1 MIQSVKKAM
10 DILTV
15 LSENSDEPI
24 MLSELAEKTGLNKS
38 TCAHIVDTLC
48 ESFYVERVSR
58 KEGYRLGPWA
68 YMLSRYGGYHR
79 TLIKISSSV
88 LK

>member
-15 LSENSDEPI
+15 LSATPEVPI
-24 MLSELAEKTGLNKS
+24 PLGELAERTNINKS

-48 ESFYVERVSR
+48 ESFYVEARPSLGQTDGR
-58 KEGYRLGPWA
+58 KFP
-68 YMLSRYGGYHR
+68 
-79 TLIKISSSV
+79 KI
-88 LK
+88 

>member
-15 LSENSDEPI
+15 LSATPEVPI
-24 MLSELAEKTGLNKS
+24 PLGELAERTNINKS

-58 KEGYRLGPWA
+58 KDGYRLGPWA
-68 YMLSRYGGYHR
+68 YMLSRYGHY
-79 TLIKISSSV
+79 KNMY
-88 LK
+88 

>member
-48 ESFYVERVSR
+48 ESFYLRP
-58 KEGYRLGPWA
+58 L
-68 YMLSRYGGYHR
+68 
-79 TLIKISSSV
+79 KIGRM
-88 LK
+88 KFGKCPFN